1 MYIHMVKS
9 LIKSNSQIAIAG
21 NIGVGKTTM
30 TNILAD
36 FLNLEPVFE
45 SVDHNPYLADFYDDM
60 SRWSFNLQIFF
71 LHNRFSNQIKLMKL
85 NKGFIQDR
93 SIYEDR
99 EIFARNLKD
108 LNFMSSRDWSTY
120 TSLFDDMVQFI
131 REPDLIIYLKASTQ
145 TLIGRIKNRNRE
157 YEKDI
162 SSEYIHSLNIYY
174 EKWISKIESDKVL
187 IIDTNNF
194 NIFEDK
200 VEFENIKEKIINKFQ
215 TKC

>member
-1 MYIHMVKS
+1 MAES
-9 LIKSNSQIAIAG
+9 LIKISSQIAIAG
-21 NIGVGKTTM
+21 NIGAGKTTM
-30 TNILAD
+30 TNLLAD
-36 FLNLEPVFE
+36 FLHLEPVFE
-45 SVDHNPYLADFYDDM
+45 SVEHNPYLADFYDDM

-145 TLIGRIKNRNRE
+145 TLIGRIKNRNRV

-200 VEFENIKEKIINKFQ
+200 VEFENIKEKIITKFQ

>member
-1 MYIHMVKS
+1 MAES
-9 LIKSNSQIAIAG
+9 LIKISSQIAIAG
-21 NIGVGKTTM
+21 NIGAGKTTM
-30 TNILAD
+30 TNLLAD
-36 FLNLEPVFE
+36 FLHLEPVFE
-45 SVDHNPYLADFYDDM
+45 SVEHNPYLADFYDDM

-215 TKC
+215 MKC